1 LRIRNAC
8 EDTCPECFILK
19 NKFKYLGR
27 RRDQEEVSDDPEL
40 PEDVAA
46 DESLLFNANLHAEQA
61 QQQRNLA
68 DDRQQQ
74 AYEESNNTHAERRF
88 VVVCVFSSLFL
99 SLY

>member
-1 LRIRNAC
+1 ML
-8 EDTCPECFILK
+8 PSK
-19 NKFKYLGR
+19 KKYLGH
-27 RRDQEEVSDDPEL
+27 RRDQNKVSTPDYPEL
-40 PEDVAA
+40 PEDIAA

-68 DDRQQQ
+68 ADRHQQ
-74 AYEESNNTHAERRF
+74 AYEESNNPHAERRF